1 MKSNMKKVGGTSNI
15 KTIFLK
21 MTFFNLQT
29 INLTKNKNQGRLIPA
44 INQHHINHN
53 KINHIF
59 TYQIILKSLMSKRNI
74 THKKDIKS

>member
-1 MKSNMKKVGGTSNI
+1 M
-15 KTIFLK
+15 
-21 MTFFNLQT
+21 
-29 INLTKNKNQGRLIPA
+29 KNKNQGRLIPP
-44 INQHHINHN
+44 INQLHASHN